1 MGVVPGSVEEPN
13 VKIFRGAASL
23 CVLGERREA
32 EIDFAL
38 DAVRGGGEREAR
50 SWRLVPPVQTALSFS
65 VKSAKMSCD
74 EDY

>member
-38 DAVRGGGEREAR
+38 DAVRGSGGKR
-50 SWRLVPPVQTALSFS
+50 SEELEIGATCANSTQLFCQVCENEL
-65 VKSAKMSCD
+65 
-74 EDY
+74 